1 MKPHFWPP
9 AHTAPR
15 PHPAAARLRHRPTPF
30 GWHGNALSLVLAAT
44 LAGCGGAPRQAIVI
58 PTDTQAPGVS
68 APAPAP
74 APSVGGSA
82 AGATAAAAPTTAP
95 APRPPVAA
103 STAGETQSFVTA
115 GARYSLQPFADL
127 PGWRDDNQAETWPAF
142 LESCGVKARSDATW
156 KGLCERAAR
165 VRANSRAEIAA
176 FFERE
181 FAAYRIQD
189 AASASSDG
197 VVTGYFE
204 TLLQGSRRYQQPYIH
219 PVYATPQD
227 MFVLD
232 ARRVSKAQRT
242 QSAAL
247 ARVQGRSVTLQTT
260 MTTQDVNHPDTY
272 LIDLTA
278 LNYSTLDKKIR
289 LRADGRRLVPYYTRE
304 EIERLGAPNAA
315 VIAFV
320 NDPVALYE
328 TQIQG
333 SGRIQLTDGSTIRV
347 SFAEQNGHAFKPTLT
362 GNSKVRVRGGEVEL
376 DIEEEDDEN
385 GVLRTRGFKLASLN
399 PPSSGR
405 TGATARTPA
414 GAPRIT
420 DPSYVFFRETKE
432 ADSGPGGPIGAMG
445 VPLTAQRSIA
455 VDPRA
460 TPLGFPVFISTR
472 EPGQARP
479 LRRLTVA
486 QDTGGAIRG
495 VARADYFFGFGT
507 QARNAARRMKERGQ
521 MWVLLPRGLQVSA
534 VDTSVR
540 VRGAP
545 ALTPDDLPECLVDD
559 GFCGTL
565 PN

>member
-1 MKPHFWPP
+1 MKPHPSNSS
-9 AHTAPR
+9 HTTHHTHATAAPSR
-15 PHPAAARLRHRPTPF
+15 AQPTPEWRDR
-30 GWHGNALSLVLAAT
+30 GLRLALAVTLATA
-44 LAGCGGAPRQAIVI
+44 LAGCANAPRQAIVI
-58 PTDTQAPGVS
+58 PTDTQAASV
-68 APAPAP
+68 PAPTP
-74 APSVGGSA
+74 ATS
-82 AGATAAAAPTTAP
+82 ATAASTPAAPPTAAP

-103 STAGETQSFVTA
+103 STAGEAQSFVTA

-142 LESCGVKARSDATW
+142 LESCGVKARTDTTW
-156 KGLCERAAR
+156 KALCERAAR
-165 VRANSRAEIAA
+165 VRPNNRAEIAA

-189 AASASSDG
+189 AGTASNDG

-227 MFVLD
+227 MFILD
-232 ARRVSKAQRT
+232 ARRVSKVQRG
-242 QSAAL
+242 QSSAL
-247 ARVQGRSVTLQTT
+247 ARVQGNAVTLQTT
-260 MTTQDVNHPDTY
+260 MTTQDLNSPGSY

-278 LNYSTLDKKIR
+278 LNYTALDKKIR

-362 GNSKVRVRGGEVEL
+362 SNSKVRVRGGEVEL
-376 DIEEEDDEN
+376 DIEDEDEEN

-399 PPSSGR
+399 TPTGR
-405 TGATARTPA
+405 TGAAARTPA

-472 EPGQARP
+472 EPGQAKP

-507 QARNAARRMKERGQ
+507 QARNSARRMKERGQ

-540 VRGAP
+540 LRGAP
-545 ALTPDDLPECLVDD
+545 PLKPDELPECLVDD
-559 GFCGTL
+559 GFCGNS
-565 PN
+565 PD

>member
-1 MKPHFWPP
+1 MNPHRSLTSASNPW
-9 AHTAPR
+9 
-15 PHPAAARLRHRPTPF
+15 PTP
-30 GWHGNALSLVLAAT
+30 WLWLALAAS
-44 LAGCGGAPRQAIVI
+44 LGGCASAPPQAIVL
-58 PTDTQAPGVS
+58 PTEVVATPAAPTGQPT
-68 APAPAP
+68 A
-74 APSVGGSA
+74 SA
-82 AGATAAAAPTTAP
+82 APATAAPVAAVT
-95 APRPPVAA
+95 APRPPVAS
-103 STAGETQSFVTA
+103 STAGEAQTFVTA
-115 GARYSLQPFADL
+115 GARYSLQPFADV
-127 PGWRDDNQAETWPAF
+127 PGWRDDNMVETWPAF
-142 LESCGVKARSDATW
+142 LESCGVKARTDATW
-156 KGLCERAAR
+156 KALCERAAR

-189 AASASSDG
+189 ASTASSDG

-219 PVYATPQD
+219 PVYATPDD
-227 MFVLD
+227 MVILD
-232 ARRVSKAQRT
+232 ARRVSAAQRR
-242 QSAAL
+242 QASAL
-247 ARVQGRSVTLQTT
+247 ARVQDKTVTLQAT
-260 MTTQDVNHPDTY
+260 MTTQDLNSPGAY

-278 LNYSTLDKKIR
+278 LNYTALDKKIR

-333 SGRIQLTDGSTIRV
+333 SGRIQLTDGATIRV

-362 GNSKVRVRGGEVEL
+362 SNSKVKLRGGEVEL
-376 DIEEEDDEN
+376 DIEDEDEE
-385 GVLRTRGFKLASLN
+385 GGALRTRGFKLATLN
-399 PPSSGR
+399 TPTAR
-405 TGATARTPA
+405 TGTGTAARTPA
-414 GAPRIT
+414 GPVRIT
-420 DPSYVFFRETKE
+420 DPSYVFFRENKV
-432 ADSGPGGPIGAMG
+432 ADDGPIGAMG

-472 EPGQARP
+472 EPGQAKP

-521 MWVLLPRGLQVSA
+521 MWVLLPRGFKVSA

-545 ALTPDDLPECLVDD
+545 PPSPDELPDCLVDD
-559 GFCGTL
+559 GFCGNT
-565 PN
+565 PD

>member
-1 MKPHFWPP
+1 MNPLLHP
-9 AHTAPR
+9 TAPQ
-15 PHPAAARLRHRPTPF
+15 PL
-30 GWHGNALSLVLAAT
+30 WHTRTLWLALAAT
-44 LAGCGGAPRQAIVI
+44 LAGCAGAPRQEIVL
-58 PTDTQAPGVS
+58 PTEAVAAPSPAAPPAVS
-68 APAPAP
+68 PSATAPAAP
-74 APSVGGSA
+74 AV
-82 AGATAAAAPTTAP
+82 TAVAPPPA
-95 APRPPVAA
+95 APRPPVAS
-103 STAGETQSFVTA
+103 STAGEAQTFVTS
-115 GARYSLQPFADL
+115 GARYSLQAFADV
-127 PGWRDDNQAETWPAF
+127 PGWRDDNMVETWPAF
-142 LESCGVKARSDATW
+142 LESCGVKARNDATW
-156 KGLCERAAR
+156 KALCERAGR
-165 VRANSRAEIAA
+165 VKPNSRPEIAG

-189 AASASSDG
+189 ASTSAPDG

-204 TLLQGSRRYQQPYIH
+204 TLLQGSRRYQQPYVH
-219 PVYATPQD
+219 PVYATPED
-227 MFVLD
+227 MFILD
-232 ARRVSKAQRT
+232 ARRVSAAQRR
-242 QSAAL
+242 QASAL
-247 ARVQGRSVTLQTT
+247 ARVNGRNVSLQTT
-260 MTTQDVNHPDTY
+260 MTTQDLNSPGAY
-272 LIDLTA
+272 LVDLTA
-278 LNYSTLDKKIR
+278 LNYTALDKKIR

-362 GNSKVRVRGGEVEL
+362 SNSKVRVRGGEVEL
-376 DIEEEDDEN
+376 DSEDEDEED

-399 PPSSGR
+399 TPTGR
-405 TGATARTPA
+405 TGAAARTGGA
-414 GAPRIT
+414 APRIT
-420 DPSYVFFRETKE
+420 DPSYVFFRENKV
-432 ADSGPGGPIGAMG
+432 ADDGPIGAMG

-472 EPGQARP
+472 EPGKAKP

-507 QARNAARRMKERGQ
+507 QARNSARRMKERGQ
-521 MWVLLPRGLQVSA
+521 MWVLLPRGFKVSA

-540 VRGAP
+540 LRGAP
-545 ALTPDDLPECLVDD
+545 PPSPDELPECLVDD
-559 GFCGTL
+559 GFCGNT
-565 PN
+565 PD

>member
-1 MKPHFWPP
+1 MNPLSPH
-9 AHTAPR
+9 AE
-15 PHPAAARLRHRPTPF
+15 HPARRRAS
-30 GWHGNALSLVLAAT
+30 ALWLALAAT
-44 LAGCGGAPRQAIVI
+44 LGGCAGAPRQAIVL
-58 PTDTQAPGVS
+58 PTETVAAPA
-68 APAPAP
+68 APAPATS
-74 APSVGGSA
+74 AVAATPS
-82 AGATAAAAPTTAP
+82 TTAP
-95 APRPPVAA
+95 APAAAPRPPVAS
-103 STAGETQSFVTA
+103 STAGEAQTFVTA
-115 GARYSLQPFADL
+115 GARYSLQPFADV
-127 PGWRDDNQAETWPAF
+127 PGWRDDNMVETWPAF
-142 LESCGVKARSDATW
+142 LESCGVKARTDATW
-156 KGLCERAAR
+156 KALCERAAR
-165 VRANSRAEIAA
+165 VRANNRAEIAA

-189 AASASSDG
+189 ASTASSDG

-219 PVYATPQD
+219 PVYATPED
-227 MFVLD
+227 MVILD
-232 ARRVSKAQRT
+232 ARRVSAAQRR
-242 QSAAL
+242 QASAL
-247 ARVQGRSVTLQTT
+247 ARVQGRTVTLQTT
-260 MTTQDVNHPDTY
+260 MTTQDLNSPGAY

-278 LNYSTLDKKIR
+278 LNYTALDKKIR

-362 GNSKVRVRGGEVEL
+362 SNSKVKLRGGEVEL
-376 DIEEEDDEN
+376 DIEDEDEEN
-385 GVLRTRGFKLASLN
+385 GVLRTRGFKLATLN
-399 PPSSGR
+399 TPTGR
-405 TGATARTPA
+405 TGTAARTPA
-414 GAPRIT
+414 GPARIT
-420 DPSYVFFRETKE
+420 DPSYVFFRENKV
-432 ADSGPGGPIGAMG
+432 ADDGPIGAMG

-472 EPGQARP
+472 EPGQAKP

-507 QARNAARRMKERGQ
+507 QARNSARRMKERGQ
-521 MWVLLPRGLQVSA
+521 MWVLLPRGFKVSA

-540 VRGAP
+540 LRGAP
-545 ALTPDDLPECLVDD
+545 PPSPDELPDCLVDD
-559 GFCGTL
+559 GFCSNA
-565 PN
+565 PD

>member
-1 MKPHFWPP
+1 MKPLS
-9 AHTAPR
+9 TSR
-15 PHPAAARLRHRPTPF
+15 PHGPSRQT
-30 GWHGNALSLVLAAT
+30 ALVWLVLAGA
-44 LAGCGGAPRQAIVI
+44 LGGCTSAPRQAIVL
-58 PTDTQAPGVS
+58 PSESPAVAQQS
-68 APAPAP
+68 AT
-74 APSVGGSA
+74 PSNTT
-82 AGATAAAAPTTAP
+82 ATPTTPIAPVTHSAAP
-95 APRPPVAA
+95 APRPPVAS
-103 STAGETQSFVTA
+103 STAGEAQTFVTA
-115 GARYSLQPFADL
+115 GARYSLQPFADV
-127 PGWRDDNQAETWPAF
+127 PGWRDDNMVETWPAF
-142 LESCGVKARSDATW
+142 LESCGVKARTDATW
-156 KGLCERAAR
+156 RALCERAAR

-176 FFERE
+176 YFERE

-189 AASASSDG
+189 AGTASPDG

-219 PVYATPQD
+219 PVYATPED
-227 MFVLD
+227 MFILD
-232 ARRVSKAQRT
+232 ARRVSATQRN
-242 QSAAL
+242 QASAL
-247 ARVQGRSVTLQTT
+247 ARVQGKTVTLQAT
-260 MTTQDVNHPDTY
+260 MTTQDLNSPGTY

-278 LNYSTLDKKIR
+278 LNYTALDKRIR
-289 LRADGRRLVPYYTRE
+289 LRADGRRLVPYFTRE

-347 SFAEQNGHAFKPTLT
+347 SFAEQNGHAFRPTLT
-362 GNSKVRVRGGEVEL
+362 NNSKVRVRGGEVEL
-376 DIEEEDDEN
+376 DSDDEDEED
-385 GVLRTRGFKLASLN
+385 GVLRTRGFKLATLN
-399 PPSSGR
+399 TPSGR
-405 TGATARTPA
+405 AGATARAGT

-420 DPSYVFFRETKE
+420 DPSYVFFRENKV
-432 ADSGPGGPIGAMG
+432 ADEGPIGAMG

-472 EPGQARP
+472 EPGQAKP

-507 QARNAARRMKERGQ
+507 QARNSARRMKERGQ
-521 MWVLLPRGLQVSA
+521 MWVLLPRGFKVSA

-540 VRGAP
+540 LRGAP
-545 ALTPDDLPECLVDD
+545 PLSTEALPECLVDD
-559 GFCGTL
+559 GFCGNT
-565 PN
+565 PD

>member
-1 MKPHFWPP
+1 MNSFSSRLAQGASRSTPP
-9 AHTAPR
+9 SGAGT
-15 PHPAAARLRHRPTPF
+15 HRY
-30 GWHGNALSLVLAAT
+30 LSLGLAAV
-44 LAGCGGAPRQAIVI
+44 LAGCATAPRQAIVL
-58 PTDTQAPGVS
+58 
-68 APAPAP
+68 PAETPAI
-74 APSVGGSA
+74 SA
-82 AGATAAAAPTTAP
+82 AAPAAAAPATPTPAAAPTVAP
-95 APRPPVAA
+95 APRPPVVA
-103 STAGETQSFVTA
+103 STAGEAQSFVTA

-127 PGWRDDNQAETWPAF
+127 PGWRDDNVTETWPAF
-142 LESCGVKARSDATW
+142 LESCGVKARTDATW
-156 KGLCERAAR
+156 KALCERAAR
-165 VRANSRAEIAA
+165 VRPNNRPEIAA

-189 AASASSDG
+189 VGTASNDG

-219 PVYATPQD
+219 PVYAAPDD
-227 MFVLD
+227 MFILD
-232 ARRVSKAQRT
+232 ARRVSAAQRG
-242 QSAAL
+242 QSSAL
-247 ARVQGRSVTLQTT
+247 ARVQGKAVTLQTT
-260 MTTQDVNHPDTY
+260 MTTQDLNSPGSY

-278 LNYSTLDKKIR
+278 LNFTALDKKIR
-289 LRADGRRLVPYYTRE
+289 LRADGRRLVPYFTRE

-362 GNSKVRVRGGEVEL
+362 SNSKVRVRGGEVEL
-376 DIEEEDDEN
+376 DSEEDDDEN
-385 GVLRTRGFKLASLN
+385 GVLRTRGFKLATLN
-399 PPSSGR
+399 TQSGR
-405 TGATARTPA
+405 TGAAVRTPA
-414 GAPRIT
+414 GTPTGTPRIT
-420 DPSYVFFRETKE
+420 DPSYVFFRENKE

-472 EPGQARP
+472 EPGQAKP

-507 QARNAARRMKERGQ
+507 QARNSARRMKERGQ
-521 MWVLLPRGLQVSA
+521 LWVLLPRGLQVSA

-540 VRGAP
+540 LRGAP
-545 ALTPDDLPECLVDD
+545 PLKPDELPDCLVDD
-559 GFCGTL
+559 GFCSNS
-565 PN
+565 PD

>member
-1 MKPHFWPP
+1 MNPLSPRTAPP
-9 AHTAPR
+9 ARWRATALWLAL
-15 PHPAAARLRHRPTPF
+15 AAAL
-30 GWHGNALSLVLAAT
+30 G
-44 LAGCGGAPRQAIVI
+44 GCASAPRQAIVL
-58 PTDTQAPGVS
+58 PTETVAAPAAAATTPTAS
-68 APAPAP
+68 TAPAPDAP
-74 APSVGGSA
+74 APVA
-82 AGATAAAAPTTAP
+82 V
-95 APRPPVAA
+95 PRPPVAS
-103 STAGETQSFVTA
+103 STAGEAQTFVTA
-115 GARYSLQPFADL
+115 GARYSLQPFADV
-127 PGWRDDNQAETWPAF
+127 PGWRDDNMVETWPAF
-142 LESCGVKARSDATW
+142 LESCGVKARTDATW
-156 KGLCERAAR
+156 KALCERAAR
-165 VRANSRAEIAA
+165 VRANNRAEIAA

-189 AASASSDG
+189 ASTASSDG

-219 PVYATPQD
+219 PVYATPED
-227 MFVLD
+227 MVILD
-232 ARRVSKAQRT
+232 ARRVSAAQRR
-242 QSAAL
+242 QASAL
-247 ARVQGRSVTLQTT
+247 ARVQGRTVTLQAT
-260 MTTQDVNHPDTY
+260 MTTQDLNSPGAY

-278 LNYSTLDKKIR
+278 LNYTALDKKIR

-362 GNSKVRVRGGEVEL
+362 SNSKVKLRGGEVEL
-376 DIEEEDDEN
+376 DIEDEDEEN
-385 GVLRTRGFKLASLN
+385 GVLRTRGFKLATLN
-399 PPSSGR
+399 TPTGR
-405 TGATARTPA
+405 TGTAARTPA
-414 GAPRIT
+414 GPPRIT
-420 DPSYVFFRETKE
+420 DPSYVFFRENKV
-432 ADSGPGGPIGAMG
+432 ADDGPIGAMG

-472 EPGQARP
+472 EPGQAKP

-507 QARNAARRMKERGQ
+507 QARNSARRMKERGQ
-521 MWVLLPRGLQVSA
+521 MWVLLPRGFKVSA

-540 VRGAP
+540 LRGAP
-545 ALTPDDLPECLVDD
+545 PPSPDELPDCLVDD
-559 GFCGTL
+559 GFCSNA
-565 PN
+565 PD

>member
-1 MKPHFWPP
+1 MNPHPSP
-9 AHTAPR
+9 SPHTATWR
-15 PHPAAARLRHRPTPF
+15 WSSVCVA
-30 GWHGNALSLVLAAT
+30 LAAT
-44 LAGCGGAPRQAIVI
+44 LAGCASAPRQAIVL
-58 PTDTQAPGVS
+58 PTESVA
-68 APAPAP
+68 APAPQVATPQTPTASAEPAVQAP
-74 APSVGGSA
+74 
-82 AGATAAAAPTTAP
+82 
-95 APRPPVAA
+95 PRPPVART
-103 STAGETQSFVTA
+103 TAGDAQSFVTA
-115 GARYSLQPFADL
+115 GARYSLQPFADV
-127 PGWRDDNQAETWPAF
+127 PGWRDDNMVETWPAF
-142 LESCGVKARSDATW
+142 LESCGVKARTDATW
-156 KGLCERAAR
+156 KALCERAAR
-165 VRANSRAEIAA
+165 VKANNRAEIAA

-189 AASASSDG
+189 ANAQSADG

-219 PVYATPQD
+219 PVYATPDD
-227 MFVLD
+227 MVILD
-232 ARRVSKAQRT
+232 TRRVSAAQRRQT
-242 QSAAL
+242 SAL
-247 ARVQGRSVTLQTT
+247 ARVQDRAVSLQAT
-260 MTTQDVNHPDTY
+260 MTTQDLNSPGAY
-272 LIDLTA
+272 LIDLSS
-278 LNYSTLDKKIR
+278 LNYSALDKKVR

-362 GNSKVRVRGGEVEL
+362 GNSKVKLRGGEVEL
-376 DIEEEDDEN
+376 DIEDEDEET
-385 GVLRTRGFKLASLN
+385 GVLRTRGFKLATLN
-399 PPSSGR
+399 TSTGR
-405 TGATARTPA
+405 TGTAARTPA
-414 GAPRIT
+414 AAPRIT
-420 DPSYVFFRETKE
+420 DPSYVFFRENKV
-432 ADSGPGGPIGAMG
+432 ADEGPIGAMG

-472 EPGQARP
+472 EPGQAKP

-495 VARADYFFGFGT
+495 VARADYFFGFGN

-540 VRGAP
+540 LRGAP
-545 ALTPDDLPECLVDD
+545 PPSPDELPECLVDD
-559 GFCGTL
+559 GFCGNTRD
-565 PN
+565 

>member
-1 MKPHFWPP
+1 MNPHPSLT
-9 AHTAPR
+9 AAPR
-15 PHPAAARLRHRPTPF
+15 PKPTH
-30 GWHGNALSLVLAAT
+30 WLWLTLMAT
-44 LAGCGGAPRQAIVI
+44 LGGCA
-58 PTDTQAPGVS
+58 S
-68 APAPAP
+68 APQQTIVLPTEVVATPSASATPTGQPATAAP
-74 APSVGGSA
+74 VT
-82 AGATAAAAPTTAP
+82 TAAAAAP
-95 APRPPVAA
+95 AARPPVAS
-103 STAGETQSFVTA
+103 STAGEAQTFVTA
-115 GARYSLQPFADL
+115 GARYSLQPFTDV
-127 PGWRDDNQAETWPAF
+127 PGWRDDNMVETWPAF
-142 LESCGVKARSDATW
+142 LESCGVKARNDATW
-156 KGLCERAAR
+156 KALCERAAR
-165 VRANSRAEIAA
+165 VKANSRADIAA

-189 AASASSDG
+189 ASTASSDG

-204 TLLQGSRRYQQPYIH
+204 TLLQGSRRYQQPYVH
-219 PVYATPQD
+219 PVYATPED
-227 MFVLD
+227 MFFLD
-232 ARRVSKAQRT
+232 ARRVSVAQRK
-242 QSAAL
+242 QASAL
-247 ARVQGRSVTLQTT
+247 ARVDGRNVNLQAT
-260 MTTQDVNHPDTY
+260 MTTQDLNSPGTY
-272 LIDLTA
+272 LVDLTA
-278 LNYSTLDKKIR
+278 LNYSSLDKKIR

-304 EIERLGAPNAA
+304 EIERLGAPNAT

-362 GNSKVRVRGGEVEL
+362 NNSKVKLRGGEVEL
-376 DIEEEDDEN
+376 DADDEDEEA
-385 GVLRTRGFKLASLN
+385 GGLRTRGFKLASLN
-399 PPSSGR
+399 TPTGR
-405 TGATARTPA
+405 TGSAAARAPA
-414 GAPRIT
+414 GPARIT
-420 DPSYVFFRETKE
+420 DPSYVFFRENKV
-432 ADSGPGGPIGAMG
+432 ADDGPIGAMG

-472 EPGQARP
+472 EPGQAKP

-521 MWVLLPRGLQVSA
+521 MWVLLPRGFKVSA

-545 ALTPDDLPECLVDD
+545 PPSPDELPDCLVDD
-559 GFCGTL
+559 GFCGNT

>member
-1 MKPHFWPP
+1 MN
-9 AHTAPR
+9 
-15 PHPAAARLRHRPTPF
+15 PHP
-30 GWHGNALSLVLAAT
+30 SLTAT
-44 LAGCGGAPRQAIVI
+44 LPSGPTHWLWLTLMATLGGCA
-58 PTDTQAPGVS
+58 S
-68 APAPAP
+68 APQHTIVLPTEVVAT
-74 APSVGGSA
+74 PSATATPTGQP
-82 AGATAAAAPTTAP
+82 ATAAPVTTAAAVAP
-95 APRPPVAA
+95 AARPPVAS
-103 STAGETQSFVTA
+103 STAGEAQTFVTA
-115 GARYSLQPFADL
+115 GARYSLQPFTDV
-127 PGWRDDNQAETWPAF
+127 PGWRDDNMVETWPAF
-142 LESCGVKARSDATW
+142 LESCGVKARNDATW
-156 KGLCERAAR
+156 KALCERAAR
-165 VRANSRAEIAA
+165 VKANSRTDIAA

-189 AASASSDG
+189 ASTASSDG

-204 TLLQGSRRYQQPYIH
+204 TLLQGSRRYQQPYVH
-219 PVYATPQD
+219 PVYATPED
-227 MFVLD
+227 MFFLD
-232 ARRVSKAQRT
+232 ARRVSAAQRK
-242 QSAAL
+242 QASAL
-247 ARVQGRSVTLQTT
+247 ARVDGRNVNLQTT
-260 MTTQDVNHPDTY
+260 MTTQDLNSPGTY

-278 LNYSTLDKKIR
+278 LNYSSLDKKIR

-304 EIERLGAPNAA
+304 EIERLGAPNAT

-362 GNSKVRVRGGEVEL
+362 NNSKVKLRGGEVEL
-376 DIEEEDDEN
+376 DAEDEDDEA
-385 GVLRTRGFKLASLN
+385 GTLRTRGFKLASLN
-399 PPSSGR
+399 TPTGR
-405 TGATARTPA
+405 TGSAARAPA
-414 GAPRIT
+414 GPVRIT
-420 DPSYVFFRETKE
+420 DPSYVFFRENKV
-432 ADSGPGGPIGAMG
+432 ADEGPIGAMG

-472 EPGQARP
+472 EPGQAKP

-521 MWVLLPRGLQVSA
+521 MWVLLPRGFKVSA

-545 ALTPDDLPECLVDD
+545 PPSPDELPDCLVDD
-559 GFCGTL
+559 GFCGNT